1 MTFLISL
8 LKLYIA
14 DIGLLEYDAI
24 HFVYWYLPPY
34 MVVPYARR
42 LEYSSA
48 WLCEPQN
55 SHYSK
60 HSNWINSIY
69 AFIKYL
75 HSNRIISDNE
85 II

>member
-24 HFVYWYLPPY
+24 HLVYWYLPIF
-34 MVVPYARR
+34 MLVPYARR

-48 WLCEPQN
+48 RLYVNLKSHIIQN
-55 SHYSK
+55 ILIELIQCMH
-60 HSNWINSIY
+60 
-69 AFIKYL
+69 
-75 HSNRIISDNE
+75 
-85 II
+85 

>member
-24 HFVYWYLPPY
+24 HLVYWYLPSF
-34 MVVPYARR
+34 MVVPYAKR

-48 WLCEPQN
+48 RLCGPQI

-60 HSNWINSIY
+60 HSNWINSMY
-69 AFIKYL
+69 VFTKYF
-75 HSNRIISDNE
+75 NGN
-85 II
+85 